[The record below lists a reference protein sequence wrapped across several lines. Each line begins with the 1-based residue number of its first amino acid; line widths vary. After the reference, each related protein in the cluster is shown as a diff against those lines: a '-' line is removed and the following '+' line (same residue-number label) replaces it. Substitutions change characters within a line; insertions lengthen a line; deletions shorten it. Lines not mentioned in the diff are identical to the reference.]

1 MERLSKSA
9 ANVKAVLMVVSL
21 LVWIYA
27 VVLNTIFVVPGLSE
41 Y

>member
-21 LVWIYA
+21 LAWIYA